1 MRESVAALDHP
12 RRGPSRPRDAS
23 KLQDR
28 LRAWHG
34 KSGKGAAASYFA
46 VSGAANHEPAAV
58 LTSPMGQKLKFLL

>member
-1 MRESVAALDHP
+1 MAALDRP

-34 KSGKGAAASYFA
+34 KAGKGAAASYFTT
-46 VSGAANHEPAAV
+46 SGAVNHEPATV
-58 LTSPMGQKLKFLL
+58 LTSPMGQE